1 MEATIELLTD
11 TSRII
16 ELFHDKNVISS
27 TTDGRLS
34 HLIEFYS
41 YLSHWKTSTRDNPK
55 NFISQKLWFDLQSM
69 AFGFQSIVAIKL
81 KEFPQ
86 SVVKPAIVN
95 QDVIE
100 NHFCQ
105 IRACNG
111 QNNNPTWRLQE
122 TAQNTIRFGQTIIS
136 RKSNA
141 GHTGTKEKKYLK
153 RSKPEH
159 CLNNVS

>member
-1 MEATIELLTD
+1 MEATIELLTH

-41 YLSHWKTSTRDNPK
+41 YLSRWKTSTRDNPK

-69 AFGFQSIVAIKL
+69 VFGFQSIVAIKL

-111 QNNNPTWRLQE
+111 QINNNPTWRLQE
-122 TAQNTIRFGQTIIS
+122 TAQNTIRFGQTTIS

-141 GHTGTKEKKYLK
+141 GHTGTKKQ
-153 RSKPEH
+153 SI
-159 CLNNVS
+159 